1 MATKMHSLF
10 LSMTHLPSLITD
22 LALILGAAGI
32 TTLVFRRLKQP
43 VVLGYIL
50 SGLLVGPNFHL
61 FPTITDIDDIK
72 SWAEI
77 GVIFLLFALG
87 LEFSFKKLAKVG
99 GSASIT
105 GGIEITAMVLI
116 GFVAGQLMQWPLM
129 DSLFLGG
136 IIAISS
142 TTIIF
147 RAFDELGV
155 KTRQFTSLVMGILII
170 EDLAAV
176 VLMVLL
182 STMSV
187 SKEFAGG
194 EMLLAIG
201 KLLFFLSLWF
211 LLGIFLL
218 PTAFKK
224 AAKWLSSETLLV
236 VAIGLCLG
244 MVVFADRVGFSAALG
259 AFVMGSILSETIYG
273 EKIEHLIASVKDL
286 FGAVFFVSV
295 GMLIDPA
302 MLWKYGGT
310 VLLLTTLVIVGKL
323 IFVSLGAL
331 VAGRPLKQSVQA
343 GSSMTQIGEF
353 SFIIATLGVTLNV
366 TSNYLYPIAVGVSVL
381 TTFTTPFMIRMAEP
395 LLRLLQ
401 KILPAKWQA
410 SIERYSAGT
419 QVLKGESDWKIVGK
433 LYVQMLLINSV
444 VIIAILAMS
453 RYLLHPA
460 VRKFSEHEMLAAAIA
475 VALSLAVMMPFI
487 WALMI
492 KKFHHSAYR
501 SLWLDNKYN
510 RGPLVTMEI
519 FRNILAISFVGILF
533 LEYFNWKIAVSL
545 TTLVMIIVL
554 IIFRN
559 RLQHYYQR
567 LESRFLHNLHAKEME
582 AARQT
587 TLTPWDAHLSRFRIS
602 PCSSFIGKTLEEIGL
617 REQFGINIAFIE
629 RGNRLLYAPSRLEK
643 LFPHDEIGVIGTD
656 IQLQTFG
663 ALIEQEKDEEAG
675 AELLAQQISLEKIVV
690 DAVNGLSGKT
700 VKESGIREKT
710 NGLVVGIERRGERML
725 NPSSNTTFEW
735 GDVVWLVGD
744 RNKIAAIAV

>member
-1 MATKMHSLF
+1 
-10 LSMTHLPSLITD
+10 MTHLPSLITD